1 MAKREIHLRVLV
13 VAFVVSALSFQFASA
28 DRYSSTSYII
38 DASVMNNFGGTSD
51 SSSYN
56 LTSSGGEAVIGNGT
70 GGSYKIGAG
79 YVAQLEKSLSL
90 TIQPSGL
97 VAAYPLDETN
107 GGTLAADQSAY
118 NSYGQMQGAPNSVAG
133 KVGTALNFNGSNQAV
148 TAGNYSQVQL
158 ASAGTVEAWIK
169 TSTSSGSLV
178 AVSKASNFWLGIGS
192 GKATTY
198 DWTSST
204 TTSDT
209 TVIADGNWH
218 HIAIT
223 LNAGVANGSTLYVD
237 GIAKKTFIWTPQYQ
251 SGILTIGAVYNG
263 STYSQYF
270 NGAVDHVKVFNRAL
284 SAEEIAAEYSAQN
297 SGLIN
302 GLSLG
307 TITPGVSSTVLSDI
321 IVQTDAGSY
330 SLAINQDHNLTDGT
344 NTIPAISG
352 NIASPLAWTEGATK
366 GLGFTL
372 TATNATAIPVAWNSG
387 NSYAAFP
394 PTATTFYSRTGIP
407 SINDYLTVRIRADVT
422 SAQVSSDVPYTNT
435 VTVAGTIAP

>member
-1 MAKREIHLRVLV
+1 MAKREIYLRVLV

-97 VAAYPLDETN
+97 VAAYPLDETS
-107 GGTLAADQSAY
+107 GSLTADQSAY
-118 NSYGQMQGAPNSVAG
+118 NSYGQMQGSPNSVTG
-133 KVGTALNFNGSNQAV
+133 KIGTGLNFNGSNQAI
-148 TAGNYSQVQL
+148 TAGNYSQIQL
-158 ASAGTVEAWIK
+158 SSAGTVEVWIK
-169 TSTSSGSLV
+169 TTTSSGSLV
-178 AVSKASNFWLGIGS
+178 AVAKASNFWLGIGS
-192 GKATTY
+192 GKAATY

-209 TVIADGNWH
+209 AVIADGNWD

-237 GIAKKTFIWTPQYQ
+237 GVAKKTFIWTPQYQ
-251 SGILTIGAVYNG
+251 SGTLTIGAVYNG
-263 STYSQYF
+263 STLNQYF
-270 NGAVDHVKVFNRAL
+270 NGAIDHVKIFNRAL
-284 SAEEIAAEYSAQN
+284 TASEIEAEYAAQN

-330 SLAINQDHNLTDGT
+330 SLAINQDHNLTDGS
-344 NTIPAISG
+344 NTIPAIAG
-352 NIASPLAWTEGATK
+352 NIASPLAWNEGTTK

-394 PTATTFYSRTGIP
+394 ATATTFYSRTGIP
-407 SINDYLTVRIRADVT
+407 SVNDYLTVRIRADVT
-422 SAQVSSDVPYTNT
+422 STQVSSDVPYTNT
-435 VTVAGTIAP
+435 VTVVGTIIP